1 MEAELNKLLIVTSAL
16 SSFLAVTVN
25 AAPLTDLPE
34 QIGTCVF
41 THVKSVETRLQEAG
55 GQPIPDSGSAINF
68 VNGGYQVSYNQI
80 PEVDSSQVGDRVM
93 MCLAFVPANCPAGD
107 DRGKI
112 YTTTN
117 FRTGRSWTLPDSEHD
132 CGGA

>member
-1 MEAELNKLLIVTSAL
+1 MKKRLFTLPIL
-16 SSFLAVTVN
+16 STFLAIPVY
-25 AAPLTDLPE
+25 AAPPTDLPD

-55 GQPIPDSGSAINF
+55 GKPIPDSGSAINF
-68 VNGGYQVSYNQI
+68 VNGGYQVSYDQI

-93 MCLAFVPANCPAGD
+93 MCLAFVPSNCPVGD

>member
-1 MEAELNKLLIVTSAL
+1 MKKLLLSC
-16 SSFLAVTVN
+16 SSFFSFLTVTAH
-25 AAPLTDLPE
+25 AAPATDLPD

-55 GQPIPDSGSAINF
+55 GKPIPDSGSAISF
-68 VNGGYQVSYNQI
+68 VNGGYQVSYDQI
-80 PEVDSSQVGDRVM
+80 PDVDSSQAGDKIM
-93 MCLAFVPANCPAGD
+93 MCLASVPANCPAGD
-107 DRGKI
+107 SRGKV

-117 FRTGRSWTLPDSEHD
+117 FRTGRSWTLSNSEHD

>member
-1 MEAELNKLLIVTSAL
+1 LKNLLIAASAL
-16 SSFLAVTVN
+16 SAFMAVAVH

-41 THVKSVETRLQEAG
+41 THVKSVETRLQGAG
-55 GQPIPDSGSAINF
+55 GKPVPDSGSAISF
-68 VNGGYQVSYNQI
+68 VNGGYQVSYGQI
-80 PEVDSSQVGDRVM
+80 PGVDSSQVGDKVM
-93 MCLAFVPANCPAGD
+93 MCLASVPANCPAGD
-107 DRGKI
+107 DRGKV

-117 FRTGRSWTLPDSEHD
+117 FRTGQSWTLPDSEHD

>member
-1 MEAELNKLLIVTSAL
+1 MKKLLISASAL
-16 SSFLAVTVN
+16 SACMAGAVH

-41 THVKSVETRLQEAG
+41 THVKSVETRLREANG
-55 GQPIPDSGSAINF
+55 MPVPDSGSAISF
-68 VNGGYQVSYNQI
+68 VNGGYQVSYEQI
-80 PEVDSSQVGDRVM
+80 PEIDSSQVGDRVM
-93 MCLAFVPANCPAGD
+93 MCLAFVPADCPVGD

-117 FRTGRSWTLPDSEHD
+117 FRTGHSWTLPDSEHN